1 MLSAMCRTMV
11 LSFCIAMATI
21 AFGQSPQSAA
31 PREQAVTYAKD
42 TTFAVLV
49 TWDDAYK
56 TPTTGAYIEAH
67 SFNVNWV
74 SEKSFVLKMVK
85 PGQYEAALPPGVY
98 DVFVSEAS
106 STPRCK
112 RVLMKEGGGPVWNLM
127 LEHDDVYLE
136 RSETRPNK

>member
-1 MLSAMCRTMV
+1 MCRTMV

-85 PGQYEAALPPGVY
+85 PLGVTWEAGLVSFGFIFKAIATAGGVALDAV
-98 DVFVSEAS
+98 ELA
-106 STPRCK
+106 
-112 RVLMKEGGGPVWNLM
+112 
-127 LEHDDVYLE
+127 
-136 RSETRPNK
+136 

>member
-1 MLSAMCRTMV
+1 MLGAMRRTVV
-11 LSFCIAMATI
+11 LLFCLAMTAVSIGQASQSTAASDTAKNATL
-21 AFGQSPQSAA
+21 
-31 PREQAVTYAKD
+31 V
-42 TTFAVLV
+42 VLL

-85 PGQYEAALPPGVY
+85 PGRYEAALPPGVY

-106 STPRCK
+106 STPRCR
-112 RVLMKEGGGPVWNLM
+112 RVLINGHTPYWNLM